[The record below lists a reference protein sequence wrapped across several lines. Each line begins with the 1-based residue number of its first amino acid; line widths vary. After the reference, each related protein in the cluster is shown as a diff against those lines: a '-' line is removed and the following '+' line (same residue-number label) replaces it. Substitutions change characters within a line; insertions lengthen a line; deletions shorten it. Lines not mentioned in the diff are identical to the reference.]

1 MNLTAFVNAQ
11 GEAIYYKNL
20 IESDLDS
27 FLALWEDKRFKRRV
41 LGPSHPKAGA
51 PRQDQRM
58 RARIAAIKRRMDL
71 FFRPES
77 CQNPWPADSSKVMES
92 WFSVLDYHP
101 CAVADNLI
109 QGIEIWLHNYGC
121 QDAIFVNVEIMFDTS
136 KMKPSRIE
144 RLVARR
150 RKTILKKNSK
160 IAKTPCKDKFY
171 DPETTTNIATTW
183 STVTTPSD
191 TTTSTGPQTSTTT
204 TAWESTTSTTPWA
217 STPWT
222 DNNFFGF

>member
-1 MNLTAFVNAQ
+1 MRKNCEF
-11 GEAIYYKNL
+11 AIQKN
-20 IESDLDS
+20 S
-27 FLALWEDKRFKRRV
+27 
-41 LGPSHPKAGA
+41 
-51 PRQDQRM
+51 
-58 RARIAAIKRRMDL
+58 
-71 FFRPES
+71 
-77 CQNPWPADSSKVMES
+77 
-92 WFSVLDYHP
+92 
-101 CAVADNLI
+101 DNLI

-121 QDAIFVNVEIMFDTS
+121 QDVFFENVEIMFDTS

-183 STVTTPSD
+183 STVTTPAD

>member
-1 MNLTAFVNAQ
+1 MKIFQMLMNLIAFVNAQ

-51 PRQDQRM
+51 PRQDQKM

-101 CAVADNLI
+101 CAVARAQNI
-109 QGIEIWLHNYGC
+109 AQ
-121 QDAIFVNVEIMFDTS
+121 
-136 KMKPSRIE
+136 K
-144 RLVARR
+144 
-150 RKTILKKNSK
+150 K
-160 IAKTPCKDKFY
+160 IAKR
-171 DPETTTNIATTW
+171 
-183 STVTTPSD
+183 S
-191 TTTSTGPQTSTTT
+191 
-204 TAWESTTSTTPWA
+204 ESEI
-217 STPWT
+217 
-222 DNNFFGF
+222 FFGKNCEAKRSEKKNFSAKRSEAKNFSILRKIAKNCEIAKNFSKLRKKCEELLYRLIFFISLVSIKNLSIRTRYSLCAISSSF

>member
-1 MNLTAFVNAQ
+1 
-11 GEAIYYKNL
+11 
-20 IESDLDS
+20 
-27 FLALWEDKRFKRRV
+27 
-41 LGPSHPKAGA
+41 
-51 PRQDQRM
+51 M

-121 QDAIFVNVEIMFDTS
+121 QGEVLSFFIFIKILFSDVFFENVEIMFDTS

-160 IAKTPCKDKFY
+160 IAETPCKDKFY

-183 STVTTPSD
+183 STVTTPAD

-222 DNNFFGF
+222 DNIFFGF